1 MPLYKNTHGIGALHL
16 GSATVGLE
24 VRSLHRGPGITTHLH
39 CGTGEV
45 KSLISQSYELEEWPA
60 LLDRKKTHDIQRY
73 CVIIEYAI

>member
-45 KSLISQSYELEEWPA
+45 KVMNLKNGLHFGIV
-60 LLDRKKTHDIQRY
+60 KKKSFMVY
-73 CVIIEYAI
+73 KKNV